1 MSSVCMGPVR
11 MGQRGFIQGV
21 IIFALAL
28 IAIVVATLSSGSSDN
43 SEQISKEQSNAYAN
57 EMIAAGG
64 RAQDAYFRA
73 LADGNQGLVSSNNV
87 VTLMVGATAASAPQT
102 WTLASYAQLPILDS
116 DAYLNRTTG
125 TWRTYAS
132 ALNTTAAPSQN
143 SPGNLVIEH
152 GPVKMALC
160 EAINRKTTN
169 TRDNTWPAF
178 NNAATNY
185 FNIASS
191 MNMVN
196 SAGLSLTGSKIEGCY
211 YNGIAISAGGTYF
224 RVLHHNFIPGL

>member
-1 MSSVCMGPVR
+1 MSSVQMN
-11 MGQRGFIQGV
+11 QRGFIQGV

-73 LADGNQGLVSSNNV
+73 LADGNQGLVASNGAA
-87 VTLMVGATAASAPQT
+87 TLMVGATAASAPQT
-102 WTLASYAQLPILDS
+102 WILASYAQLPILDS
-116 DAYLNRTTG
+116 DAYLNRTNG

-132 ALNTTAAPSQN
+132 ALNGIGTPANPSG
-143 SPGNLVIEH
+143 PANLVIEH
-152 GPVKMALC
+152 GPVKIALC
-160 EAINRKTTN
+160 EAINRKITN

-178 NNAATNY
+178 NGVATNY
-185 FNIASS
+185 FTTASS
-191 MNMVN
+191 LNMV
-196 SAGLSLTGSKIEGCY
+196 AATGLSLSGSKIEGCY
-211 YNGIAISAGGTYF
+211 YNGSAISNGGTYF
-224 RVLHHNFIPGL
+224 RVLHHNFVPGL

>member
-1 MSSVCMGPVR
+1 MSSVR

-87 VTLMVGATAASAPQT
+87 ATLIVGATASTGTQT
-102 WTLASYAQLPILDS
+102 WILASYAQLPILDS
-116 DAYLNRTTG
+116 DAYLNRNNG

-132 ALNTTAAPSQN
+132 ALTGTGAPGTGAAA
-143 SPGNLVIEH
+143 NLVIEH
-152 GPVKMALC
+152 GPVKISLC
-160 EAINRKTTN
+160 QAINRKLTN
-169 TRDNTWPAF
+169 TKDNTWPAF
-178 NNAATNY
+178 SNTATTY
-185 FNIASS
+185 FTNSIAL
-191 MNMVN
+191 NMV
-196 SAGLSLTGSKIEGCY
+196 AAGTGLSVDGSKIEGCY
-211 YNGIAISAGGTYF
+211 YNSAAVNGGGTYYK
-224 RVLHHNFIPGL
+224 VLHHNFVPGL